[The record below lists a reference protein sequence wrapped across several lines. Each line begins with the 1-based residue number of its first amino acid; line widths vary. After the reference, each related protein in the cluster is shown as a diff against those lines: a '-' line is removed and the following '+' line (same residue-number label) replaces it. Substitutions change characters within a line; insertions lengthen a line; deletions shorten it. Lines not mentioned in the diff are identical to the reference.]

1 MLLFLTIRFE
11 LLNHQTEFAASPNSF
26 LMLVFATDAVFSTL
40 SMVGAFRFAADS
52 QPCSTF
58 SFLKTLEWIGQRGYS
73 IYLFHGPVAK
83 LVTMAVAA
91 NKQTGPLAM
100 LLIVVSSAGLTLLV
114 ADLSHKWLETLT
126 ANWVTR
132 RISPARQ
139 TALASSL

>member
-83 LVTMAVAA
+83 LVTMAAA
-91 NKQTGPLAM
+91 AAHWTGPLAM
-100 LLIVVSSAGLTLLV
+100 LGILLISGALTLLL
-114 ADLSHKWLETLT
+114 AALSQQWLELTLVP
-126 ANWVTR
+126 WVGR
-132 RISPARQ
+132 RLARPPQ
-139 TALASSL
+139 AALANSL